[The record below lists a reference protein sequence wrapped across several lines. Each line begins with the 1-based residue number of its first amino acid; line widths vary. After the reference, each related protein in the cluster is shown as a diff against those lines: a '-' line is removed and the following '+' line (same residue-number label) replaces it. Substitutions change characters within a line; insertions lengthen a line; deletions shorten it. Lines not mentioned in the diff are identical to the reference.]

1 MMKRKKQTSRE
12 KLVIAKN
19 SRAIARAKD

>member
-19 SRAIARAKD
+19 SVAIARSKD